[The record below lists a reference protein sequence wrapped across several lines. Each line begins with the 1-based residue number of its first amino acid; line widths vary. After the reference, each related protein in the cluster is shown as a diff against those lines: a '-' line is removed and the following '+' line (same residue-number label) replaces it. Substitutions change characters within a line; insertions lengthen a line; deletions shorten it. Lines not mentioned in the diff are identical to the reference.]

1 MSQRIMSTAPAFGET
16 NQTNANLW
24 LTLARMTFVQIAA
37 TASVLALT
45 ALAPIVAETLHVGA
59 YWIGYQV
66 SFIYFAGLFA
76 SLSAGSLVA
85 RLSGEAIIAL
95 ELVLLI
101 IGLAMLASALPA
113 LMILASVLFGIAYG
127 INNPASSVILHEV
140 TPAKRRSLVFSLKQS
155 GVPLGA
161 VVANAFLPLVAL
173 WLSGWQAAILSLMV
187 VPVILLAFTLRHTGR
202 TPHPVRVQGPGILA
216 TAIAEQRAVLTD
228 PSLRTL
234 AALGCLFS
242 AMQLTV
248 TAFAVVSLVEIG
260 WSIYAAGLLGAALQ
274 IAGASGR
281 VGWGVVA
288 DRFGPFR
295 VLSMLGFVGGGL
307 SLLLYFQPILPVS
320 VLTVTMICLGACASG
335 WNGVFLA
342 AIARTAPPGRVGAA
356 TGAILS
362 YTFIGVIVGPSIFA
376 AIFHMLGSY
385 PLCFAVFSIP
395 GLIGGVLGAR
405 RHNLSKFV
413 RT

>member
-1 MSQRIMSTAPAFGET
+1 
-16 NQTNANLW
+16 
-24 LTLARMTFVQIAA
+24 
-37 TASVLALT
+37 
-45 ALAPIVAETLHVGA
+45 
-59 YWIGYQV
+59 
-66 SFIYFAGLFA
+66 
-76 SLSAGSLVA
+76 
-85 RLSGEAIIAL
+85 
-95 ELVLLI
+95 
-101 IGLAMLASALPA
+101 
-113 LMILASVLFGIAYG
+113 
-127 INNPASSVILHEV
+127 
-140 TPAKRRSLVFSLKQS
+140 
-155 GVPLGA
+155 
-161 VVANAFLPLVAL
+161 
-173 WLSGWQAAILSLMV
+173 
-187 VPVILLAFTLRHTGR
+187 
-202 TPHPVRVQGPGILA
+202 
-216 TAIAEQRAVLTD
+216 
-228 PSLRTL
+228 
-234 AALGCLFS
+234 CLFS

-307 SLLLYFQPILPVS
+307 SLLLYFQPTLPVS

>member
-1 MSQRIMSTAPAFGET
+1 MSQHTMSNLQGVGET
-16 NQTNANLW
+16 KPSFMHLW
-24 LTLARMTFVQIAA
+24 FTLSRMTAVQIVA

-45 ALAPIVAETLHVGA
+45 ALAPVVAQTLGVGA

-76 SLSAGSLVA
+76 SLSAGSLVV
-85 RLSGEAIIAL
+85 RLSGEAIIAV

-101 IGLAMLASALPA
+101 LGLLLLASAVPV
-113 LMILASVLFGIAYG
+113 LMVLASVLFGIAYG
-127 INNPASSVILHEV
+127 INNPASSVILQKV
-140 TPAKRRSLVFSLKQS
+140 TPSRWRSFVFSLKQS

-161 VVANAFLPLVAL
+161 VVANGFLPLLAL
-173 WLSGWQAAILSLMV
+173 WLSGWQAAILTLALF
-187 VPVILLAFTLRHTGR
+187 PLALLPATLRQMFR
-202 TPHPVRVQGPGILA
+202 ASRPARYAGPGVFA
-216 TAIAEQRAVLTD
+216 TAIAEQRTVLRD

-234 AALGCLFS
+234 AALGGLFS

-260 WSIYAAGLLGAALQ
+260 WSIPAAGVLGAALQ
-274 IAGASGR
+274 IAGALGR

-288 DRFGPFR
+288 DRFGPYR

-307 SLLLYFQPILPVS
+307 SLALYFQPVLPVP
-320 VLTVTMICLGACASG
+320 VLTAVLISLGACASG

-342 AIARTAPPGRVGAA
+342 AIACSASPGQVGAA

-362 YTFIGVIVGPSIFA
+362 YTFIGVIIGPSLFA
-376 AIFHMLGSY
+376 AIFYVLGSY
-385 PLCFAVFSIP
+385 PLCFAAFSIP
-395 GLIGGVLGAR
+395 GLVGGVLGAR
-405 RHNLSKFV
+405 HHRAVKFV